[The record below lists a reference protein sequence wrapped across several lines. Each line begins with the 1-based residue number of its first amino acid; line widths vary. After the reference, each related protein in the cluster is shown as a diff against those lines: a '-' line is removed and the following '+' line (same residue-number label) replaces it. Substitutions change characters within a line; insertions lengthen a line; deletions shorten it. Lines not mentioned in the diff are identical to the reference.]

1 MSAKQDRQGVRTA
14 YQLEQKYNFEK
25 TFAQALGIS
34 NDTRM
39 YVEKVESE
47 LRNEFNQQIT
57 KISRD
62 TEKII
67 LEALEEYVK
76 TGDFEEF
83 QKTMDSEFTVMAE
96 QISMS
101 LTATTEQIVRVQGDL
116 EAVEGEMTEQGE
128 TVEQMRQYFESEFS
142 LMADRLTLSFQSAL
156 DQITSV
162 DGDVQR
168 IREELEKHFV
178 FSTSG
183 LTIKAG
189 DTEVKLVLDN
199 GIIYFELN
207 GQRKTTLEPDSL
219 KTGNI
224 YVGVDEAAQFGNYA
238 FVPYEDDE
246 TDGLDFVRVGG

>member
-14 YQLEQKYNFEK
+14 AHLEQKYNFGES
-25 TFAQALGIS
+25 FAQLMGIS

-39 YVEKVESE
+39 YVTQVESQ
-47 LRNEFNQQIT
+47 LRKEFNEQIT

-62 TEKII
+62 TEKVVI
-67 LEALEEYVK
+67 EAMKDYVK
-76 TGDFEEF
+76 TGDFEKFEKALEAEF
-83 QKTMDSEFTVMAE
+83 AVMADR
-96 QISMS
+96 ISMN
-101 LTATTEQIVRVQGDL
+101 LTSTTEQFVQMQSDL
-116 EAVEGEMTEQGE
+116 EAVEGEVSEQTENTE
-128 TVEQMRQYFESEFS
+128 KLWQYFESEMV
-142 LMADRLTLSFQSAL
+142 LLADKLALNFQSAL

-168 IREELEKHFV
+168 ITEMMEKHFEFAV
-178 FSTSG
+178 NG

-189 DTEVKLVLDN
+189 DNEVKLVLDN
-199 GIIYFELN
+199 GIVYFELN

-224 YVGVDEAAQFGNYA
+224 YVGVDEIAQFGNYG
-238 FVPYEDDE
+238 FVPYEDSE

>member
-1 MSAKQDRQGVRTA
+1 MSKQDRQGVRTA
-14 YQLEQKYNFEK
+14 SHLEQKYNFGEK
-25 TFAQALGIS
+25 FSQLMGIS

-39 YVEKVESE
+39 YVDSVESE
-47 LRNEFNQQIT
+47 LRNEFKEQIT
-57 KISRD
+57 AISRD

-67 LEALEEYVK
+67 MTALENYVE
-76 TGDFEEF
+76 TGEFEEF
-83 QKTMDSEFTVMAE
+83 EKTMDSEFLLMADR
-96 QISMS
+96 ISMN
-101 LTATTEQIVRVQGDL
+101 LTSTTDQIVQVQGDL
-116 EAVEGEMTEQGE
+116 EAVEGEVSEQAENTEKLW
-128 TVEQMRQYFESEFS
+128 QYFESEML

-168 IREELEKHFV
+168 ITETLEKHFI
-178 FSTSG
+178 FNTNG

-189 DTEVKLVLDN
+189 DNEVKLVLDN
-199 GIIYFELN
+199 GIVYFELN

-224 YVGVDEAAQFGNYA
+224 YVGVDEVAQFGNYG

>member
-14 YQLEQKYNFEK
+14 SHLEQKYNFGES
-25 TFAQALGIS
+25 FAQLLGIS

-39 YVEKVESE
+39 YVDKVESE
-47 LRNEFNQQIT
+47 LRNEFRNQVTQIA
-57 KISRD
+57 RD
-62 TEKII
+62 TEQII
-67 LEALEEYVK
+67 MTALEEYVK

-83 QKTMDSEFTVMAE
+83 QQTMDSEFVVMAE

-101 LTATTEQIVRVQGDL
+101 LTSTTDQIVRVQGEL
-116 EAVEGEMTEQGE
+116 EAVEGDVAQQAE
-128 TVEQMRQYFESEFS
+128 TAEKMWQYFESEFS

-168 IREELEKHFV
+168 LTEELEKHFE
-178 FSTSG
+178 FSTGG

-189 DTEVKLVLDN
+189 ENEVKLVLDN

-207 GQRKTTLEPDSL
+207 GQRKTTLEPDRL